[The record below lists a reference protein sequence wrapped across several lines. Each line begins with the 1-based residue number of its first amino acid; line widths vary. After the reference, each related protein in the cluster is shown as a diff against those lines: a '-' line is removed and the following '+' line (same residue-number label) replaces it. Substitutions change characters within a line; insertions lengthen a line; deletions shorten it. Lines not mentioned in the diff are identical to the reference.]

1 MKLSKSQAAAILLF
15 LSNAGRASPVRSNA
29 TDMFTGNT
37 TAAPMAATTQQ
48 RTLEPLHGY
57 SPRSRRGR
65 GVRGRPAV
73 DANASG
79 AHVNWEAM
87 ADQHAVSS
95 RDVDPEADDI
105 ETYDMVASDG
115 ADMDEATDVLKGF
128 EDSEHTEAPEALED
142 TAVTKATEDH
152 EASEVTSN
160 NDTPTPTPTA
170 TTTATTTTADTTA
183 TTTTAADLATA
194 AAAAT
199 AATTTNAATATNAA
213 TTVDGDDA
221 YYDGSFWDEIVHKWR
236 ESRKY
241 RKLAKAKA
249 AAAKA
254 EAKAM
259 KAQAKAELAASKA
272 KAKADMAKAEVEMLA
287 NGGLP

>member
-15 LSNAGRASPVRSNA
+15 LSNAGQASPVRSNT
-29 TDMFTGNT
+29 TDTFTGNT

-65 GVRGRPAV
+65 GARGRPAV
-73 DANASG
+73 DPHASG
-79 AHVNWEAM
+79 AHGNWEAM
-87 ADQHAVSS
+87 TNQHAVSP

-115 ADMDEATDVLKGF
+115 ADMDEVTDVPKGMD
-128 EDSEHTEAPEALED
+128 DSEYTETPEALED
-142 TAVTKATEDH
+142 TAVTKGTEDH
-152 EASEVTSN
+152 EATETTSN
-160 NDTPTPTPTA
+160 NDTATPAP
-170 TTTATTTTADTTA
+170 TTTTTPTTAAADTTA

-199 AATTTNAATATNAA
+199 AATTTNAAAATNEA
-213 TTVDGDDA
+213 TTVDGEDA
-221 YYDGSFWDEIVHKWR
+221 YYDAPFWDEIVHKWR